1 MKKRILL
8 VDGVTAALHEIK
20 DELVGRCAGWELRY
34 TGTGAA
40 ALDSLA
46 QGAFDAVIVDLRLH
60 DMGGN
65 QLITQ
70 VMKQYPRMHRIILA
84 DLGDPQ
90 SLLRCV
96 GNVHQFLAK
105 PVDADRLQVVLQRAF
120 QFEMWLPNQKVRELI
135 GRIPRLPSPPDSYAR
150 LVKELQ
156 SNSASLDRTAELVAN
171 DPAITAKVLQLAN
184 SAACGPPLDEADPIL
199 AIKEI
204 GLANARGLVLLA
216 HSYSNFRDLDGSG
229 FSMEKLWRHS
239 QRTGRFARWIAEA
252 EGVDGAVVQQSA
264 TAGLVH
270 DIGKVAL
277 GANLANAFRQAQHL
291 IQTKGI
297 APWEAEQEVFGATH
311 GEVGGCLLGIWGL
324 PVPVVEA
331 AALHHHPARF
341 LSNSFSPLTAVHVA
355 NAFQHAATCD
365 QARKRVDNAYLGEL
379 GLWDRLPQWWEC
391 CAAKES
397 ERPADALARP
407 EP

>member
-8 VDGVTAALHEIK
+8 VDGVTAALREIK
-20 DELVGRCAGWELRY
+20 DELVDLCAGWELPY
-34 TGTGAA
+34 AGTGVA

-46 QGAFDAVIVDLRLH
+46 HDACDAIVVDLRLH

-65 QLITQ
+65 HLITH

-105 PVDADRLQVVLQRAF
+105 PVEADRLRVVIQRAF
-120 QFEMWLPNQKVRELI
+120 DFEMWLPNQTVRELI

-156 SNSASLDRTAELVAN
+156 SDSASLDRIAELVAD

-184 SAACGPPLDEADPIL
+184 SAAYGPPLDEADPVL

-229 FSMEKLWRHS
+229 FSMEKMWQHS

-252 EGVDGAVVQQSA
+252 EGADGAVVQQSA
-264 TAGLVH
+264 TAGLLH

-277 GANLANAFRQAQHL
+277 GANLANAFCRAQQL
-291 IQTKGI
+291 IQSKGV
-297 APWEAEQEVFGATH
+297 AAWEAEQEVFGATH

-331 AALHHHPARF
+331 TALHHHPARF
-341 LSNSFSPLTAVHVA
+341 LSSSFSPLTAVHVA
-355 NAFQHAATCD
+355 NAFQYAANCE
-365 QARKRVDNAYLGEL
+365 QARKRVDNSYLGEL
-379 GLWDRLPQWWEC
+379 GLWDRLPQWWEG
-391 CAAKES
+391 CAARES
-397 ERPADALARP
+397 QQSADALARP
-407 EP
+407 GL